1 MVKFIIDVIRYSWAA
16 MLVVILVSLII
27 HIVENRNTQHVLPNN
42 DTIAAI
48 LAIIFFIPCLLA
60 MLFVIPYYHKL

>member
-16 MLVVILVSLII
+16 MLVVIIVSLII

-42 DTIAAI
+42 DTIVAI

-60 MLFVIPYYHKL
+60 MLFVIPFYCKL